1 MTLCLV
7 FLDTP
12 LFVLTNK
19 QFFYFLDACCF
30 QFAYWTT
37 ERWQKRS
44 QYTYYNGLQGEFF
57 IAFCSFSIVPA
68 WALYQIV
75 IFSRDG
81 LNFFAFFVF

>member
-1 MTLCLV
+1 MYYDTLFSL
-7 FLDTP
+7 LDTP

-19 QFFYFLDACCF
+19 QFFHFLDACCF

-57 IAFCSFSIVPA
+57 NLLRFVLFQSF
-68 WALYQIV
+68 LLKRYTK
-75 IFSRDG
+75 
-81 LNFFAFFVF
+81 

>member
-1 MTLCLV
+1 MYYDTLFSL
-7 FLDTP
+7 LDTP

-57 IAFCSFSIVPA
+57 NLLRFVLFQSF
-68 WALYQIV
+68 LLERYTK
-75 IFSRDG
+75 
-81 LNFFAFFVF
+81 